1 MGLLSPDTLWVSPP
15 AIYEH
20 PADIV
25 LCRITRYMERWYPYF
40 LMGPVRDGA
49 TCECSDRNLP
59 GDVGSG
65 VGSIKQLQDRL
76 LAAGVPVSR
85 EHAAP
90 RGGVPVSRVHATLTL
105 SHRTLSH
112 RTLMS

>member
-15 AIYEH
+15 AIYEQ

-40 LMGPVRDGA
+40 FMVPVRDGA

-59 GDVGSG
+59 GEWGW
-65 VGSIKQLQDRL
+65 L
-76 LAAGVPVSR
+76 
-85 EHAAP
+85 H
-90 RGGVPVSRVHATLTL
+90 
-105 SHRTLSH
+105 
-112 RTLMS
+112 